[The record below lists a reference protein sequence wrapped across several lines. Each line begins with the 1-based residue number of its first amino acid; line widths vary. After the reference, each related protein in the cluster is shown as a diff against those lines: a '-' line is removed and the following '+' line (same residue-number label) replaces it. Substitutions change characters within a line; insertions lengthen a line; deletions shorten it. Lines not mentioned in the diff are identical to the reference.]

1 MILFNW
7 LNAEKKLCQIIKHP
21 TREGIVILTPGILQI
36 IITFVV
42 EHLVGGELHCSIQEL
57 MIEKMGKLLI
67 KKNVSFFTVKPER
80 SHPSPQ
86 KIRASMRPII

>member
-42 EHLVGGELHCSIQEL
+42 EHFVGGEVHCSIQEL
-57 MIEKMGKLLI
+57 KIEKNGKI
-67 KKNVSFFTVKPER
+67 IKKKNVSFFTVKPER

>member
-42 EHLVGGELHCSIQEL
+42 EHFVGGEVHCSIQEL
-57 MIEKMGKLLI
+57 MIEKNRRFNKTRTAVRKAGL
-67 KKNVSFFTVKPER
+67 TR
-80 SHPSPQ
+80 S
-86 KIRASMRPII
+86 RNT